1 MQDYHTAVEGA
12 LHGDGFVRL
21 LLDQH
26 AQEGAEQGAER
37 AAQSA
42 VRKLEIKVG
51 ALRSRVYSSLS
62 AVAE

>member
-21 LLDQH
+21 LLHQH

-51 ALRSRVYSSLS
+51 ALGSRVYSSLS
-62 AVAE
+62 GGC